1 MKRRTSA
8 PADQPDP
15 GQGDEDRTAT
25 RRALLTRG
33 GVVAAGV
40 VGAGVAGAAVA
51 GRANAAPGDPVLQGT
66 VNSVGTNVAATEISA
81 TNSTAATPTVVLTN
95 LGSTASGET
104 SPSLRLTPAAAGLVN
119 PSSATVGGDLAAT
132 NDGELWFTHEIPQ
145 PSPNPPVIAP
155 AIVHTEAN
163 SNTFVPLA
171 TPFRILDTRTTAGR
185 AHVIDPSGKFS
196 GGKLLGGKTIH
207 VNLSSLVF
215 FADAM
220 TANLTVLVPAAGG
233 WLVLWSGVGSRPN
246 ASSINYAK
254 GAALSNLTVSALAF
268 NTTTF
273 VSSIGIFTTAT
284 TAVTLDVIGFS
295 APGFE
300 FVNTA
305 ASGIASAPR
314 AARIRAAKAAIARRG
329 N

>member
-40 VGAGVAGAAVA
+40 VGAGVAGAAAA

-66 VNSVGTNVAATEISA
+66 VNNVGTNVAATEIDA
-81 TNSTAATPTVVLTN
+81 ANAPSTPTPTVILTN
-95 LGSTASGET
+95 TGGNTTTNEAS
-104 SPSLRLTPAAAGLVN
+104 PPLRLTPAGANLLVPATN
-119 PSSATVGGDLAAT
+119 TVGGDLVAT
-132 NDGELWFTHEIPQ
+132 NDGELWFTHNA
-145 PSPNPPVIAP
+145 SPPVP
-155 AIVHTEAN
+155 AIVHTEGN

-171 TPFRILDTRTTAGR
+171 TPFRILDTRTTGGR
-185 AHVIDPSGKFS
+185 ANVIDPSGKFS
-196 GGKLLGGKTIH
+196 SGKLLAGKTIH
-207 VNLSSLVF
+207 INLSSLVF

-220 TANLTVLVPAAGG
+220 TANLTVLAPLTNGYVT
-233 WLVLWSGVGSRPN
+233 LWSGTGSRPN
-246 ASSINYAK
+246 ASSINFAK

-268 NTTTF
+268 NITTL

-284 TAVTLDVIGFS
+284 TAVVLDVIGFS

-300 FVNTA
+300 FVNTG
-305 ASGIASAPR
+305 ASGIASGPR
-314 AARIRAAKAAIARRG
+314 AARIHAARAAIAKRPT
-329 N
+329 